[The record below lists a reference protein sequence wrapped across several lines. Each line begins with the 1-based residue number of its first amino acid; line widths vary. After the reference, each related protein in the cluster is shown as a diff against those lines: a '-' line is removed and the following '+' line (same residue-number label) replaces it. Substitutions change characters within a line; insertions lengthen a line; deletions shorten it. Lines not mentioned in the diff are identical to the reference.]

1 MKKQYSKNFKNTYIK
16 EKLKEKNA
24 YQLFLNISIFILKK
38 NNILNIPCIPGNHN
52 FGAVFVLNDDI
63 KHYPL
68 KCFFNTFKCNHNYL
82 NNNYEIF
89 LLSKLTFAAA
99 MLSKRTAIRENNV
112 LWWVNILNLQV
123 LQESRQDKNSCAP
136 VVKVFP
142 IYVSQ
147 S

>member
-63 KHYPL
+63 
-68 KCFFNTFKCNHNYL
+68 
-82 NNNYEIF
+82 
-89 LLSKLTFAAA
+89 
-99 MLSKRTAIRENNV
+99 
-112 LWWVNILNLQV
+112 
-123 LQESRQDKNSCAP
+123 
-136 VVKVFP
+136 
-142 IYVSQ
+142 
-147 S
+147 

>member
-16 EKLKEKNA
+16 EKLKEKNVP
-24 YQLFLNISIFILKK
+24 IIFKHLYFYFKK

-112 LWWVNILNLQV
+112 L
-123 LQESRQDKNSCAP
+123 
-136 VVKVFP
+136 
-142 IYVSQ
+142 
-147 S
+147 